1 MAVGMP
7 DEWSVERSIA
17 PIAAEWRS
25 FQSEAVGTPFQ
36 IYEWVA
42 NLLARPEDAR
52 EARFVLGRKN
62 GKLRIVFALS
72 VDEGRLTWLGEVWNN
87 YNMPLIARDLY
98 DSLTQ
103 ADVDAI
109 WREVRARL
117 GHPAASLLRRHPT
130 FVGGKPNPFADW
142 ARVHEPTGSYSL
154 ELGANWESFY
164 KQLHASSTR
173 KTLKKK
179 RKRLEQDGELVA
191 KRIEDPALI
200 HEHVRLM
207 LTWKSMQLD
216 ADGRR
221 NAFASASNR
230 ETIARF
236 AANNL
241 QQSRVYALHLDGKP
255 IAISF
260 LIEANRHLILYQMAY
275 LPGPTSRFS
284 PGKLL
289 LDYVIEMGIK
299 DGHSE
304 LDLSIGDDLYKR
316 EICDRSM
323 ELTNSIKSH
332 ALAGLWVVSKER
344 VGTAVKA
351 AVKSNAVVLNAVLKI
366 NSFRRILL
374 GSSAAG
380 AGR

>member
-36 IYEWVA
+36 IYEWVS
-42 NLLARPEDAR
+42 NLLIEPGDAG
-52 EARFVLGRKN
+52 EARFVLGRKG
-62 GKLRIVFALS
+62 GKLRILFALA
-72 VDEGRLTWLGEVWNN
+72 VDEGRLTWLGETWNN

-98 DSLTQ
+98 GSLTP
-103 ADVDAI
+103 ADVEEI
-109 WREVRARL
+109 WHEVRARL
-117 GHPAASLLRRHPT
+117 GNPAATLLRRQPML
-130 FVGGKPNPFADW
+130 VDGRPNPFAGW
-142 ARVHEPTGSYSL
+142 ACVPEPTGSYSVT
-154 ELGANWESFY
+154 LGADWESFY
-164 KQLHASSTR
+164 QQLHTKATR
-173 KTLKKK
+173 RTLKKK
-179 RKRLEQDGELVA
+179 RKRLEQDGDLVA

-200 HEHVRLM
+200 LEHVLLM
-207 LTWKSMQLD
+207 LTWKSIQLD

-230 ETIARF
+230 EAIARF

-241 QQSRVYALHLDGKP
+241 KQSRVYALHLDGKP

-275 LPGPTSRFS
+275 LPGPTARFS

-289 LDYVIEMGIK
+289 LDYVIEMGVR
-299 DGHSE
+299 DGHPE

-323 ELTNSIKSH
+323 GLTNSIKAH
-332 ALAGLWVVSKER
+332 APSGLWVVAKER

-351 AVKSNAVVLNAVLKI
+351 AVKSNATVLNAVLKI

-374 GSSAAG
+374 GSPAAG

>member
-36 IYEWVA
+36 IHEWVS

-52 EARFVLGRKN
+52 EARFVLGRKD
-62 GKLRIVFALS
+62 GKLRILFALS

-87 YNMPLIARDLY
+87 YNMPLIAKDLY
-98 DSLTQ
+98 DSLTP
-103 ADVDAI
+103 ADVDQI
-109 WREVRARL
+109 WREVRAQL
-117 GHPAASLLRRHPT
+117 GHPAVSLLRRHPT
-130 FVGGKPNPFADW
+130 LVGGKPNPFADW

-154 ELGANWESFY
+154 ALGSNWETFY
-164 KQLHASSTR
+164 KQLHTGSTR

-179 RKRLEQDGELVA
+179 RKRLEQEGALVA
-191 KRIEDPALI
+191 KHIEDPALI

-230 ETIARF
+230 EIIARF

-241 QQSRVYALHLDGKP
+241 KQSRVYALHLDGKP

-289 LDYVIEMGIK
+289 LDHVIEMGVR

-323 ELTNSIKSH
+323 ELTNSIKAHS
-332 ALAGLWVVSKER
+332 AAGVWVVTKER

-351 AVKSNAVVLNAVLKI
+351 AIKSNAAILNAVLKI
-366 NSFRRILL
+366 NSLRRILL

>member
-1 MAVGMP
+1 MP

-17 PIAAEWRS
+17 PIAAEWRA
-25 FQSEAVGTPFQ
+25 FQAEAVGTPFQ
-36 IYEWVA
+36 IYEWVS
-42 NLLARPEDAR
+42 NLMARPEDAR
-52 EARFVLGRKN
+52 EARFVLGRKD
-62 GKLRIVFALS
+62 GKLRILFALS

-98 DSLTQ
+98 DSLTP
-103 ADVDAI
+103 AEVDEI
-109 WREVRARL
+109 WQKVRARL
-117 GHPAASLLRRHPT
+117 GNPVASLLHRQPT
-130 FVGGKPNPFADW
+130 LVDGRPNPFAEW
-142 ARVHEPTGSYSL
+142 ARVHEPTGSHAL
-154 ELGANWESFY
+154 GLGANWDNFY
-164 KQLHASSTR
+164 NQLHTKATR
-173 KTLKKK
+173 RTLKKK
-179 RKRLEQDGELVA
+179 RKRLEQDGKLAA

-200 HEHVRLM
+200 YEHVLLM
-207 LTWKSMQLD
+207 LAWKSTQLD

-230 ETIARF
+230 ETVARF

-241 QQSRVYALHLDGKP
+241 KQSRVYALHLDDKP

-275 LPGPTSRFS
+275 LHGPTARFS

-289 LDYVIEMGIK
+289 LDYVIEMGIR

-323 ELTNSIKSH
+323 ELTNSIKAH
-332 ALAGLWVVSKER
+332 APAGVWVVTKER
-344 VGTAVKA
+344 AGTALKGA
-351 AVKSNAVVLNAVLKI
+351 IKSNSLVFNAVLKI
-366 NSFRRILL
+366 NSLRRVVL